1 MKRGSS
7 LLLACSLLGCVGVSA
22 QEEPLTEPRTFSE
35 EQLEAAF
42 DTCRALAEEAAQT
55 RREFPMKYG
64 FIEEPFSEQLERCVL
79 SVLQG
84 DVVEPMPLG

>member
-7 LLLACSLLGCVGVSA
+7 LLLTCSLLGGIWASA

-35 EQLEAAF
+35 EQLGAAF
-42 DTCRALAEEAAQT
+42 DTCRALAEEAAET
-55 RREFPMKYG
+55 RLKFPMKYG
-64 FIEEPFSEQLERCVL
+64 LTDEPFSEQLERCVL